1 MDTDTGKRQKND
13 KFASG
18 AENAFGA
25 TGRAAEQHYPRMALG
40 FKAQMQAKLFLEA
53 TERANDAARTR
64 GASTAE
70 WARCYAIV
78 ALHGSRSPPGKAP
91 PRRAATS
98 AKPPRPDDPPR
109 RGARAEERCS
119 SLAGL
124 LHNLRAL
131 KEPRRIRANPAT

>member
-64 GASTAE
+64 GASTPSGRGATPS
-70 WARCYAIV
+70 
-78 ALHGSRSPPGKAP
+78 SRSTAHEVRQGKRP
-91 PRRAATS
+91 RAA
-98 AKPPRPDDPPR
+98 PR
-109 RGARAEERCS
+109 
-119 SLAGL
+119 
-124 LHNLRAL
+124 
-131 KEPRRIRANPAT
+131 